1 MTKASLT
8 LIIIISILSVI
19 LPIAAV
25 ILINRKHK
33 LKLWVSIVAP
43 VAFILV
49 VNLSGCLIYFVIHYH
64 AMSEVN
70 AYLEDDNEV
79 KVSDTSNYYFFD
91 NLVNSDKALIFY
103 GGAKVE
109 EKSYAPMM
117 SKIAHQGIDVFIVK
131 MPLRFPLFNPMKAES
146 VYKANNNYQEVYMMG
161 HSLGG
166 VCASRVLNNTSNEYK
181 GIIFLASYSD
191 KPMNNK
197 YKALSIYGSEDKV
210 INLNAYSN
218 NISHFPTGYVEHVIE
233 GANHANYGYY
243 GNQKGDGKATIT
255 REAQI
260 DQTVSYVSKFIG
272 L

>member
-1 MTKASLT
+1 MTKAILT
-8 LIIIISILSVI
+8 LIIIISVLSVI
-19 LPIAAV
+19 VPIV
-25 ILINRKHK
+25 TIILINRKHK
-33 LKLWVSIVAP
+33 LKLWVSILVP
-43 VAFILV
+43 MVFILV
-49 VNLSGCLIYFVIHYH
+49 VNLSGCLIYFTIHYH
-64 AMSEVN
+64 ASDEVN

-91 NLVNSDKALIFY
+91 NLANKDKALIFY

-117 SKIAHQGIDVFIVK
+117 SKISHQGIDVFITK
-131 MPLRFPLFNPMKAES
+131 MPFRFPLFDSMKAES
-146 VYKANNNYQEVYMMG
+146 IYKANNTYKEVYIMG

-166 VCASRVLNNTSNEYK
+166 VCASRVLNNTSHDYK

-191 KPMNNK
+191 KPLDSK
-197 YKALSIYGSEDKV
+197 YEALSIYGSEDKV
-210 INLNAYSN
+210 IDLKAYSN
-218 NISHFPTGYVEHVIE
+218 NTSNFPTGYVERVIE

-243 GNQKGDGKATIT
+243 GNQKGDGTATIT

-260 DQTVSYVSKFIG
+260 DLTVGYVSEFIG